1 MSRRI
6 LACGS
11 MLACIALFPGCAPRS
26 VSYSAD
32 VRPILAR
39 HCLECH
45 APGGA
50 GARASGFDVSSHA
63 SLMKGGKFGPFVVPG
78 DPVGSNLIV
87 LVEGRADPSIQM
99 PHGRPKLDAREIQVL
114 KDWVQQGAKDN

>member
-1 MSRRI
+1 MSTRI
-6 LACGS
+6 PACGTL
-11 MLACIALFPGCAPRS
+11 LACIALLPACAPKS
-26 VSYSAD
+26 VSYEAD

-45 APGGA
+45 AHGGA
-50 GARASGFDVSSHA
+50 GTKASGFDVSNYA
-63 SLMKGGKFGPFVVPG
+63 SLMRGGRFGPFVVPG

-99 PHGRPKLDAREIQVL
+99 PHGRAKLDAREIQVL
-114 KDWVQQGAKDN
+114 KDWVRQGAKDN